1 MKEVQKAPYVTPNFI
16 PVFFATEDVLL
27 LTQGGDSNEGTWRPV
42 ANALQLDI
50 FENM

>member
-1 MKEVQKAPYVTPNFI
+1 MKEAKKAPYVPPRFAPI
-16 PVFFATEDVLL
+16 LFATEDVLL